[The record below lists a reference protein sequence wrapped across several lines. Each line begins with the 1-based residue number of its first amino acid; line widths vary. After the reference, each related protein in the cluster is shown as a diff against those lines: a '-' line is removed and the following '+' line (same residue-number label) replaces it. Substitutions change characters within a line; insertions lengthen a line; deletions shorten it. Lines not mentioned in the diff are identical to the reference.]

1 MTTKVMIVLHSEAHA
16 PEIRVFAIQRGAH
29 VQTQPQLLAI
39 VERGGMT
46 EQFVHFE
53 QDILIKEQF

>member
-1 MTTKVMIVLHSEAHA
+1 VY
-16 PEIRVFAIQRGAH
+16 AIQRGAH

-39 VERGGMT
+39 VERGNST

>member
-1 MTTKVMIVLHSEAHA
+1 MTTKVKIELHEDSHA
-16 PEIRVFAIQRGAH
+16 PEIHVYALQRGAH

-39 VERGGMT
+39 VERGSST

-53 QDILIKEQF
+53 QDILIKEKF